1 MGVLHMTIP
10 TAGLMGRQPRLRGH
24 AAGPTFAKTKTSV
37 AAQEQVER
45 PTLAKAVAQEQVE
58 RPSLMTVVAQEQGER
73 VAVEQIARPGVE
85 QTVLS
90 GTLLPSGKIPVASS
104 VRSGHE
110 GILQRTPEQEAEQE
124 ALGKLVRQ
132 CIAGDQRAWQD
143 LVAGQHRRIYGICYR
158 FTGSATDAE
167 DLTQDVFLKL
177 YRNLASFDTQKG
189 SFQTWITTLARNLL
203 VDHFRRTRM
212 DRSSDSL
219 DASTTSEEDGATLG
233 DRLADPRPSQES
245 HAAGLELKARI
256 QQALAQLSPELREA
270 VVFRDLE
277 DMDYKEIA
285 QVLRIPEGTVKSRIS
300 RGRGEL
306 ARLLQRIEGQ
316 VV

>member
-1 MGVLHMTIP
+1 MPSAIASLAP
-10 TAGLMGRQPRLRGH
+10 
-24 AAGPTFAKTKTSV
+24 AA
-37 AAQEQVER
+37 
-45 PTLAKAVAQEQVE
+45 
-58 RPSLMTVVAQEQGER
+58 
-73 VAVEQIARPGVE
+73 
-85 QTVLS
+85 
-90 GTLLPSGKIPVASS
+90 
-104 VRSGHE
+104 
-110 GILQRTPEQEAEQE
+110 
-124 ALGKLVRQ
+124 
-132 CIAGDQRAWQD
+132 
-143 LVAGQHRRIYGICYR
+143 
-158 FTGSATDAE
+158 DAE
-167 DLTQDVFLKL
+167 DLTQEVFLKL
-177 YRNLASFDTQKG
+177 HRNLASFDLQKG

-212 DRSSDSL
+212 DRAMESL
-219 DASTTSEEDGATLG
+219 DASCVDSEDGPTFVG
-233 DRLADPRPSQES
+233 RLVDPRPTQETHVS
-245 HAAGLELKARI
+245 GLELKARI